1 MHHRNSPHTAEFSR
15 YSATP
20 HVCRCDSS
28 ATSLSTKCTNALV
41 SLTCR
46 HVFVGF
52 VCVFVLAFLRP
63 DRPRG
68 AWKPEKNH
76 ITLLTRS
83 AEKIISA
90 SRKLAFRIG
99 QNSPTPQVFD
109 ALNTFWRILD
119 LHWQG
124 FEVRA
129 LRKSRMVWSGESQW
143 GARVRSGNANQDMKG
158 SEGAG

>member
-1 MHHRNSPHTAEFSR
+1 MHHRNSPHTAGFSR

-76 ITLLTRS
+76 IALLTRS
-83 AEKIISA
+83 AKKIIISA

-109 ALNTFWRILD
+109 ALNTLAH
-119 LHWQG
+119 LGPAVAG
-124 FEVRA
+124 F
-129 LRKSRMVWSGESQW
+129 
-143 GARVRSGNANQDMKG
+143 RSAG
-158 SEGAG
+158 SEKIANGLERRVAVGCEGSERQCRARYERE